1 MKSRTQAI
9 LVCTFPLGLTSHNR
23 LFLGYFCLRRR
34 RRLLDMAEVDRRC
47 LLDMAIFLKWSLSSA
62 ICRHETEKNE
72 TCLKSLLSSRK
83 TKVIAQRIRATQLV
97 FSAQMP
103 QL

>member
-1 MKSRTQAI
+1 MYGCASVSDDQ
-9 LVCTFPLGLTSHNR
+9 S
-23 LFLGYFCLRRR
+23 

-47 LLDMAIFLKWSLSSA
+47 LLDMAIFLKWSLSLA
-62 ICRHETEKNE
+62 ICRHETEKKNE

-83 TKVIAQRIRATQLV
+83 IKVIAQRIRATQLV